1 MQERLSSA
9 VSWLR
14 FTLIFFIIMLHCYSA
29 VRLEGSY
36 DTYFKILY
44 PFSLWLGETGVPGFF
59 FISGF
64 LFFYSRK
71 PYGRKIATRMR
82 TLLVPYVLWNALLLA
97 LYLAAYFAGFQPEIN
112 GKPLAGY
119 GVVDYLRV
127 FWDRG
132 SYDNGNFVP
141 LLCPLWYIRN
151 LLIMC
156 VLSPLFY
163 YLIRYV
169 RELFLIALLG
179 WWLSV
184 YDNAFIPQTVFFFC
198 LGGYFSIFGLN
209 PLDVFRRHRVPA
221 LALFAIQA
229 VADIAVHTLF
239 PTPANLQIHRLSLLL
254 NIPVLF
260 LVADACARR
269 GYSSRMLSQS
279 AFIVFCVHYP
289 LVIVTRRLCVM
300 LFAGASNLTHIL
312 LYFASILV
320 VTAASLAFCLILDRY
335 APGLKNLLSGNR

>member
-9 VSWLR
+9 ISWLR

-36 DTYFKILY
+36 DTYFKVLY

-71 PYGRKIATRMR
+71 PYGRKISTRMR
-82 TLLVPYVLWNALLLA
+82 TLLIPYVLWNSILLA
-97 LYLAAYFAGFQPEIN
+97 LYVVAYFAGFQPEIN
-112 GKPLAGY
+112 GKPLADY
-119 GVVDYLRV
+119 DAIDYLRV

-156 VLSPLFY
+156 VLSPVFY
-163 YLIRYV
+163 CLIRYL
-169 RELFLIALLG
+169 RELFLMAVFC
-179 WWLSV
+179 WWVSV

-198 LGGYFSIFGLN
+198 LGGYFSVFGLN
-209 PLDVFRRHRVPA
+209 PLHVFRRQKVLVLTLFVI
-221 LALFAIQA
+221 LAI
-229 VADIAVHTLF
+229 ADIASHTVF
-239 PTPANLQIHRLSLLL
+239 STPVNLQIHRLSLLF

-260 LVADACARR
+260 LVADACAER
-269 GYSSRMLSQS
+269 GYCCRMLSQS

-312 LYFASILV
+312 LYFASIFV

-335 APGLKNLLSGNR
+335 APGVKNLLSGNR